1 MDFKPCSFGHLES
14 APLQPAMDPQYSS
27 PNALVGSFLSSLSRT
42 RRLED
47 RIRKLCADAVS
58 CVDPLQLVGIMER
71 LKFALHD
78 HSSRVR
84 KMAAAGPT
92 RRERRKQT
100 HD

>member
-1 MDFKPCSFGHLES
+1 MDSEFSL
-14 APLQPAMDPQYSS
+14 

-47 RIRKLCADAVS
+47 RIRKLCVDAVA
-58 CVDPLQLVGIMER
+58 CADPVELERIMER
-71 LKFALHD
+71 LKSALHD

-92 RRERRKQT
+92 RHERRKQS